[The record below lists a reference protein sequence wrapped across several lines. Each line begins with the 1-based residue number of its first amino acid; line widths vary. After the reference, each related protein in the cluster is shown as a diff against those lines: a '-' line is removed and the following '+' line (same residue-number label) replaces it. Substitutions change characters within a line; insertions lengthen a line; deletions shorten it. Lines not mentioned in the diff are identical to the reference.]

1 MVDKENI
8 YAVSIYCGQNRI
20 ADFLYVGQ
28 QIICNYVCRWYA
40 YPTCAGH
47 LQCEYWHVIRFVCVR

>member
-8 YAVSIYCGQNRI
+8 YAVSIYCGQNRT

-28 QIICNYVCRWYA
+28 QKSFAIMSVDGMH
-40 YPTCAGH
+40 T
-47 LQCEYWHVIRFVCVR
+47 LLVLVIYSVNIGM